1 MQNIRYV
8 VDLVRGQW
16 YKLSVQKQVKL
27 FGITYF
33 LDLFMAL
40 SWKLN
45 NYTVCTGSVTVTV
58 LKIQL
63 TSPHLDP
70 IDKVIVNLCEWFD
83 VSHPNV
89 YYLIHIIYMFQSN
102 TSVIIQIKL
111 SYDDIFQLYW
121 VIIRP
126 YIELVQSISYI
137 TKHSRIPDAYTE

>member
-1 MQNIRYV
+1 
-8 VDLVRGQW
+8 
-16 YKLSVQKQVKL
+16 
-27 FGITYF
+27 
-33 LDLFMAL
+33 
-40 SWKLN
+40 
-45 NYTVCTGSVTVTV
+45 VCTGSVTVTV

-111 SYDDIFQLYW
+111 SYDDIFQLY
-121 VIIRP
+121 
-126 YIELVQSISYI
+126 
-137 TKHSRIPDAYTE
+137 